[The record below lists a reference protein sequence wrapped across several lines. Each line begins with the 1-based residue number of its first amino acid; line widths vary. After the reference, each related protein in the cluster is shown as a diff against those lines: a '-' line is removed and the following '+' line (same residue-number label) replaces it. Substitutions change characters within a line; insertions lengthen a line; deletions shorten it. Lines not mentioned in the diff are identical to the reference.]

1 MFGFDVSAIGK
12 NCAGFY
18 SLYNATSGDVREMCE
33 RKIRHTS
40 EVANNCRMIAQKK
53 GLCDYDCDLAWVTG
67 MLHDFARFGQAV
79 RTHSF
84 VDSVQFDHAK
94 LGARLLFTHH
104 LVDDII
110 PGFEGMCDEDKAV
123 MEKAVLY
130 HSDFELPGDL
140 SEREKMFCV
149 ILRDADKLDIFRTV
163 VESGP
168 AKVYGC
174 SMEELLRGD
183 ISPEIEEA
191 FFEHRPALYS
201 DRVTKADYLMAH
213 IALYFGLQEESSRQR
228 AAEQGYLARLMDV
241 EFTDPAVQKRYLAMI
256 HQIHI

>member
-1 MFGFDVSAIGK
+1 MFSFDIPAIDR
-12 NCAGFY
+12 NCAAFY
-18 SLYNATSGDVREMCE
+18 GLYNATGGNVRDMCE

-40 EVANNCRMIAQKK
+40 EVAKNCRLIAEKK
-53 GLCDYDCDLAWVTG
+53 GICGYDCDMAWVIG

-104 LVDDII
+104 LVEDIV
-110 PGFEGMCDEDKAV
+110 PGFDGMCDEDKAV
-123 MEKAVLY
+123 MEKAVLH
-130 HSDFELPGDL
+130 HSDFELPDDL
-140 SEREKMFCV
+140 SAREEMFCV

-168 AKVYGC
+168 EKVYGC

-183 ISPEIEEA
+183 ISPRIEAA
-191 FFEHRPALYS
+191 FYGHRPALYS

-213 IALYFGLQEESSRQR
+213 IALYFGLKEESSRQR

-241 EFTDPAVQKRYLAMI
+241 RFADPAVEKRYLAMR
-256 HQIHI
+256 QHIKI